1 MVRPGNQ
8 TREVVDTTIIVIISS
23 LRIMTDSALKD
34 RKQEEARAKL
44 RPAGAPRKCDR
55 TRLLYD
61 LCFKNAL
68 KRKKELVK
76 SFSVLYLLA
85 RYVLSVQMPRLLLL
99 VVCSS
104 SRRDLTQLLQQHTTR
119 PSSPKPNTTRQRG

>member
-44 RPAGAPRKCDR
+44 LRPAGAPRKCDR

-61 LCFKNAL
+61 LCFKNAI

-76 SFSVLYLLA
+76 SFSVLFA
-85 RYVLSVQMPRLLLL
+85 LSLRPLGSDASTPPPRSL
-99 VVCSS
+99 
-104 SRRDLTQLLQQHTTR
+104 
-119 PSSPKPNTTRQRG
+119 